1 MNSKKLYDIFANK
14 RFQIAVLSLALVN
27 TSCIDYDDNINPN
40 EATEDMMKVDNLKT
54 GAFFSQMLK
63 NVVIINDGKHLDSDY
78 QVGQNLS
85 HDLYSGYCAA
95 TLGSCDHN
103 GQYNIREDWTNV
115 TFNFANTGIMSP
127 WLSLHKLAQEQNL
140 PEIDALATVV
150 KVAGMHR
157 IADTFGPIPYVNFGS
172 SSLYDPLDEIYKKF
186 FEELDHSIEV
196 LGNYVSGDSEAKL
209 MSDYDYVY
217 GGDVSKWVRFAN
229 TLRLRLA
236 IRICYA
242 NPSLAQQEAEKS
254 VQSIYGLI
262 ETAADR
268 AQLQHSLLEYHHPI
282 QEIAY
287 LFNAGDTRPCASIVQ
302 YMVDLNDPRISF
314 YFNPAAEDGEYHG
327 VRVGIDT
334 ENMSKYQ
341 GAKISNFNM
350 NRTSTPVVWMTA
362 AESFFLRAE
371 GALRG
376 WNMGGEAKTFYEK
389 GVKTSFEEVG
399 APDAESYLAD
409 TESTPKKFT
418 DNVGSDSYQ
427 FSSKVTPAWD
437 ENADFENKLEHII
450 TQKWIAIYPD
460 GPEGWSEYRRTGY
473 PELMPVVKN
482 MNNGVIDTELQ
493 IRRLPYTKDEKLNNP
508 EGVSSG
514 IAALGGSDTGGT
526 KLWWDQRER

>member
-1 MNSKKLYDIFANK
+1 MNPKKCILYRK
-14 RFQIAVLSLALVN
+14 RFQLLAFLL
-27 TSCIDYDDNINPN
+27 TMITPSCIDFDDNINPN
-40 EATEDMMKVDNLKT
+40 EATEDMMEVDNLKT

-63 NVVIINDGKHLDSDY
+63 NVVIINDGKRLDSDY

-85 HDLYSGYCAA
+85 HDLYAGYCAA

-103 GQYNIREDWTNV
+103 GQYNIREEWTNV
-115 TFNFANTGIMSP
+115 TFNFAYTGIMSP

-140 PEIDALATVV
+140 PEVDALATVV

-172 SSLYDPLDEIYKKF
+172 SNLYDSLDKIYEQF
-186 FEELDHSIEV
+186 FKELDQSIEV
-196 LGNYVSGDSEAKL
+196 LGNYVSGNSDAKL

-217 GGDVSKWVRFAN
+217 AGDVSKWVKFAN

-236 IRICYA
+236 VRISYA
-242 NPSLAQQEAEKS
+242 NKELAQQEAEKS
-254 VQSIYGLI
+254 IKNIYGLI

-287 LFNAGDTRPCASIVQ
+287 NFNAGDTRPCASIVQ
-302 YMVDLNDPRISF
+302 YMVDLNDPRISY
-314 YFNPAAEDGEYHG
+314 YFTPAADDGEYHG

-334 ENMSKYQ
+334 ENVSGYQ
-341 GAKISNFNM
+341 GGKISNFNM

-376 WNMGGEAKTFYEK
+376 WNMGGDAKTFYEK
-389 GVKTSFEEVG
+389 GVKASFEEVG
-399 APDAESYLAD
+399 APDVEAYLSD
-409 TESTPKKFT
+409 TESTPKQFT
-418 DNVGSDSYQ
+418 DNVGSDGYQ
-427 FSSKVTPAWD
+427 FTSKVTPAWD
-437 ENADFENKLEHII
+437 ENADFESKLEHII

-473 PELMPVVKN
+473 PELIPVVKN
-482 MNNGVIDTELQ
+482 RNSGVIDTELQ
-493 IRRLPYTKDEKLNNP
+493 IRRLPYTKDEKLNNA
-508 EGVSSG
+508 EGVNSG
-514 IAALGGSDTGGT
+514 ISALGGSDTGGT